1 MSTFSHG
8 AFQILA
14 HRIVNPP
21 NWHLK
26 HSIIAI
32 INIIITITIIITTTT
47 VIVIIIIIII
57 IKLII
62 LHFKIRNN
70 LINNAPK

>member
-32 INIIITITIIITTTT
+32 INIIITITVTQGRFELPCDGIFLNCS
-47 VIVIIIIIII
+47 VGP
-57 IKLII
+57 L
-62 LHFKIRNN
+62 LR
-70 LINNAPK
+70 LL